1 MGNAWNLF
9 RPFYILVLSVAH
21 KERQGSTEML
31 RDASGRNQEFPQDTQ
46 VLIVGGGPVGLS
58 AAVELGQRGV
68 QCVIVEPRLTV
79 SRLRPRAK
87 TTNVRSMEH
96 FRRWGLAERIR
107 EVAPLKVNWSQDVV
121 FCTTLLGHE
130 IMRFTNCL
138 GLAPQRSDFCAE
150 AGQQIAQ
157 PLVEEVLREAVS
169 ELDSCQLCLGCML
182 NSLEQRDENVL
193 ATIINDRGEKRNIE
207 ASYVL
212 GCDGARSVV
221 RAAIGAHYI
230 GTADQRPNFGLVFS
244 APGLAERQPHG
255 PAVHYWILN
264 PDRPGV
270 LGRMD
275 LRDQWWAIV
284 NGVPADIGQTDPQA
298 LIHGLVGMPIQAEV
312 LGTDPWTARMLLAD
326 RYRSGRVFLV
336 GDAAHLNPP
345 WGGHGFNTGIGDA
358 VNIGWK
364 LAAVLAG
371 WGGESLLESYE
382 AERRPIAER
391 TIREAVANMSVL
403 APELSNPE
411 LEAPG
416 LVGEQARRAAAHV
429 IQETKDREF
438 HSLGLVLGYQYDASP
453 VIVDDGTPALPE
465 GQAYVPTARP
475 GARLPHLW
483 LPDGASIYDR
493 LGSGFSLL
501 RLSDDADA
509 APLIESAAAR
519 RVPLT
524 VIEPGDQTLEKL
536 YEASLLLVRPD
547 QHVAWR
553 GISIDR
559 PDADA
564 IIDRTRGA

>member
-1 MGNAWNLF
+1 MTA
-9 RPFYILVLSVAH
+9 R
-21 KERQGSTEML
+21 ET
-31 RDASGRNQEFPQDTQ
+31 RDSSQDIPQETQ

-68 QCVIVEPRLTV
+68 QCVIVEPRLSV

-87 TTNVRSMEH
+87 TTSVRTMEH
-96 FRRWGLAERIR
+96 FRRWGLAQRIR
-107 EVAPLKVNWSQDVV
+107 EAAPLKVDWSQDIV

-130 IMRFTNCL
+130 VMRFSNCL
-138 GLAPQRSDFCAE
+138 GLSRERTEEFAE

-169 ELDSCQLCLGCML
+169 NLEPCHLCLGW
-182 NSLEQRDENVL
+182 SLHALQQHDDEVHATIASEQGEQRRVR
-193 ATIINDRGEKRNIE
+193 AF
-207 ASYVL
+207 YVL
-212 GCDGARSVV
+212 GCDGARSIV
-221 RAAIGAHYI
+221 RRAIGVHYE
-230 GTADQRPNFGLVFS
+230 GASDQRPNFGLVFR

-255 PAVHYWILN
+255 PAVHYWVLN
-264 PDRPGV
+264 PACPGV

-275 LRDQWWAIV
+275 LEDVWWAIA
-284 NGVPADIGQTDPQA
+284 NGVPAEVGQSDPHA
-298 LIHGLVGMPIQAEV
+298 LIRGLVGTEIEAEV

-326 RYRSGRVFLV
+326 RYRNGRAFLV

-345 WGGHGFNTGIGDA
+345 WGGHGFNTGIGDS

-364 LAAVLAG
+364 LAAVIDG
-371 WGGESLLESYE
+371 WGGDGLLASYE

-403 APELSNPE
+403 APELGNPE
-411 LEAPG
+411 LDAPG
-416 LVGEQARRAAAHV
+416 LVGEQARHAAAQV
-429 IQETKDREF
+429 IRATKDREF

-453 VIVDDGTPALPE
+453 VIVDDGTPVLPE

-483 LPDGASIYDR
+483 LPDGASLYDR
-493 LGSGFSLL
+493 LGNGFSLL
-501 RLSDDADA
+501 RLRDDADV
-509 APLIESAAAR
+509 APFIASAAAR

-524 VIEPGDQTLEKL
+524 VVELRGQALERL

-553 GISIDR
+553 GVSIDR
-559 PDADA
+559 PGADA
-564 IIDRTRGA
+564 IIDRVRGA